1 MATATSAALICSEHG
16 FASHLTGWLFI
27 DLMRSPQACWR
38 EFNSDMK
45 RLLLVAIFSA
55 LSSAVARADL
65 GPAQIEI
72 PGQSFV
78 NAYTN
83 KEAPVLEAYCAK
95 WRNKCLVEVTDT
107 ELVVDKT
114 HRTHRDLLVRIW
126 SNQLHGPGRGIRDF
140 IYVTYLQDDG
150 TRATGQFIFTNM
162 TTAAEFYNRLQLLM
176 SLKN

>member
-1 MATATSAALICSEHG
+1 MNRFLLLALV
-16 FASHLTGWLFI
+16 WLFGG
-27 DLMRSPQACWR
+27 
-38 EFNSDMK
+38 
-45 RLLLVAIFSA
+45 
-55 LSSAVARADL
+55 AVARADL
-65 GPAQIEI
+65 GPARIEI
-72 PGQSFV
+72 PGQTFV

-114 HRTHRDLLVRIW
+114 HRTHRDQLIRIW

-140 IYVTYLQDDG
+140 IYITYVQDDG
-150 TRATGQFIFTNM
+150 KKATGQFIFSNM

-176 SLKN
+176 TLKN